1 MNLKTFAQQA
11 RTILMRGVENRLRY
25 WGFTGKGADGEEPA
39 PLDGGY
45 MFRGEPFDDPAV
57 PALWR
62 SLKSAIARHGF
73 DNVMEE
79 AAYTW
84 FNRIMAI
91 HILSK
96 NGYEQPLLSFAQ
108 GLMHTPAILQQAR
121 QGHYGFLNVA
131 EQQRVKPL
139 LADFSED
146 SSAFAILL
154 IGYCHSHPLISRVFG
169 GINDYTELLLPDDML
184 SDQGFLHLLN
194 TTDAIPEA
202 QYREV
207 ELIGWLYQFYISK
220 KKDEVFAGFK
230 KNRKAEAAEIPAA
243 TQIFTPNWIVKY
255 MVENTVGMLWL
266 DLHPGSPLKAG
277 MRYLVEGNQAEYGHP
292 IIREAK
298 EIKLLDPACGSGHIL
313 VEGFDLL
320 FRMYKEEYYA
330 DEEAVASIL
339 QHNLFGLDID
349 KRAAQ
354 LARFALL
361 LKAAQV
367 FPAVLKRGWLPNIF
381 AIPEACN
388 FSRQEILDF
397 LGRDGMAYEQ
407 PLTAAL
413 SLMQQAQNLGSIM
426 RFDLPEE
433 ARTFI
438 LNRLHSLQQN
448 PAPSFHEQAVLPRI
462 TPFLR
467 VMEILTDRYEAV
479 AANPPYMGQKNMNGG
494 LKAYVNDHYPISK
507 SDLFAVFMEICTHL
521 LAKDGLY
528 GMINQQSWMFLSSY
542 EALRKSVLEKQ
553 HIRSM
558 LHLGPRTFDELSG
571 EVVQNT
577 AFVIENEFQEQAS
590 GNYFRLVDYRSSEE
604 KHVNFINRSGAF
616 LNISQTNF
624 SKIPGHPIAYWESI
638 RFIKTFNNK
647 SFETYGNPRVGMQTS
662 NNDIFLRR
670 WYEVNVM
677 KSNIFNENTLYWI
690 KYIKGGRYRKWYGN
704 NDYLLK
710 YNWDGGELLNQE
722 NATVLS
728 QSFLNKLKGTWTDLA
743 SGGFSSRIGI
753 SGSFNDISGHCF
765 YPSSNQFHAILGLT
779 NTKVFSKY
787 LSLFNSTLHF
797 QVGDLKKVPVFI
809 ELFNN
814 LVINYL
820 VKANIETSKGDW
832 DSRETS
838 WDFRQSPIL
847 AQQAVNLE
855 AGVNGWLRQA
865 TSDFFQL
872 HANEEEL
879 NRIFIE
885 IYGLQDELTPEVALK
900 DITIL
905 QDELDYSALEQ
916 MKPPYDG
923 QLLPVKRAVVM
934 QQLISYA
941 VGCFMG
947 RYRLDK
953 PGLHIAHPNPGREEL
968 ASYSYHGGLFEID
981 EDAIVPLMGSGCY
994 FADDAVNRFK
1004 NFLDQVWGAAARVEN
1019 INFIEACLDEE
1030 LEKYMVRS
1038 FWKEHCRTYQ
1048 KRPVYWLFA
1057 SPKGAFQ
1064 VLVYMHRMNGFTVE
1078 KIRSKYLLEHLKNLR
1093 SGISMLEKQTGSLS
1107 AQEARTLDKLR
1118 KNLQECEQYD
1128 ILVKDMAYRQIVFD
1142 LDDGVTE
1149 NYKKFGEIVAE
1160 IK

>member
-57 PALWR
+57 PPLWR
-62 SLKSAIARHGF
+62 SLKSAIAWHGF

-121 QGHYGFLNVA
+121 QGHYSFLNAA

-169 GINDYTELLLPDDML
+169 SIDDYTELLLPDDML

-255 MVENTVGMLWL
+255 MVENTVGKLWL

-277 MRYLVEGNQAEYGHP
+277 MRYLVEGDQAEYSHP
-292 IIREAK
+292 IIREAR

-381 AIPEACN
+381 AMPEACN

-494 LKAYVNDHYPISK
+494 LKAYVNDHYPVSK
-507 SDLFAVFMEICTHL
+507 SDLFAVFMEVCTEL
-521 LAKDGLY
+521 LVKNGLY

-542 EALRKSVLEKQ
+542 EALRKFVLEKQ

-624 SKIPGHPIAYWESI
+624 SKIPGHPIAYWASNRI
-638 RFIKTFNNK
+638 IQ
-647 SFETYGNPRVGMQTS
+647 SFSSDKIGQVLTTREGMATS
-662 NNDIFLRR
+662 DNERFLRL
-670 WYEVNVM
+670 WHEINFSMISFNCTSEEDSVNCN
-677 KSNIFNENTLYWI
+677 KWFPYN
-690 KYIKGGRYRKWYGN
+690 KGGEYRKWYGN
-704 NDYLLK
+704 NEFCVEYEKKGFNIKNNIDP
-710 YNWDGGELLNQE
+710 
-722 NATVLS
+722 AT
-728 QSFLNKLKGTWTDLA
+728 
-743 SGGFSSRIGI
+743 
-753 SGSFNDISGHCF
+753 
-765 YPSSNQFHAILGLT
+765 
-779 NTKVFSKY
+779 
-787 LSLFNSTLHF
+787 
-797 QVGDLKKVPVFI
+797 
-809 ELFNN
+809 
-814 LVINYL
+814 
-820 VKANIETSKGDW
+820 
-832 DSRETS
+832 
-838 WDFRQSPIL
+838 
-847 AQQAVNLE
+847 
-855 AGVNGWLRQA
+855 
-865 TSDFFQL
+865 
-872 HANEEEL
+872 
-879 NRIFIE
+879 
-885 IYGLQDELTPEVALK
+885 
-900 DITIL
+900 
-905 QDELDYSALEQ
+905 
-916 MKPPYDG
+916 
-923 QLLPVKRAVVM
+923 
-934 QQLISYA
+934 
-941 VGCFMG
+941 G
-947 RYRLDK
+947 R
-953 PGLHIAHPNPGREEL
+953 
-968 ASYSYHGGLFEID
+968 
-981 EDAIVPLMGSGCY
+981 
-994 FADDAVNRFK
+994 
-1004 NFLDQVWGAAARVEN
+1004 
-1019 INFIEACLDEE
+1019 
-1030 LEKYMVRS
+1030 
-1038 FWKEHCRTYQ
+1038 
-1048 KRPVYWLFA
+1048 
-1057 SPKGAFQ
+1057 
-1064 VLVYMHRMNGFTVE
+1064 
-1078 KIRSKYLLEHLKNLR
+1078 IRSL
-1093 SGISMLEKQTGSLS
+1093 IIM
-1107 AQEARTLDKLR
+1107 
-1118 KNLQECEQYD
+1118 
-1128 ILVKDMAYRQIVFD
+1128 
-1142 LDDGVTE
+1142 E
-1149 NYKKFGEIVAE
+1149 NMVS
-1160 IK
+1160 